1 MRLRHLSILVVALA
15 LSACGSPEDAAPTP
29 ETDTSEV
36 AAAPDIVVEGPERRI
51 LAFGDSLF
59 AGYRLEEQEG
69 YPEQLEDALREGG
82 INARVIDAGVSG
94 DTSAAG
100 LQRLA
105 FTLDAQ
111 EVKPDLVMLEL
122 GGNDMLRGIQPDQT
136 RANFTAMLE
145 ELRRREIP
153 VLLMGMRSPPNY
165 GTEYQQQFDSLYGDL
180 AREYGAALIP
190 FWLES
195 IYENRS
201 LFLDDRI
208 HPTAGGVAALVGDTV
223 DDVQKALS
231 PAS

>member
-1 MRLRHLSILVVALA
+1 MSLRHLSIWAIALA
-15 LSACGSPEDAAPTP
+15 LPACGSPEDAATPT
-29 ETDTSEV
+29 ETGVNE
-36 AAAPDIVVEGPERRI
+36 AEIAPDIAVEGPERHI

-59 AGYRLEEQEG
+59 AGYGLEEQEG
-69 YPEQLEDALREGG
+69 YPEQLEDALRKGG
-82 INARVIDAGVSG
+82 INARVINAGVSG

-100 LQRLA
+100 VQRLA

-111 EVKPDLVMLEL
+111 DTKPDLVILEL

-136 RANFTAMLE
+136 RANFKAMLE

-165 GTEYQQQFDSLYGDL
+165 GTEYQQQFDSLYGEL
-180 AREYGAALIP
+180 AREYGATLIP

-195 IYENRS
+195 IYEDRS
-201 LFLDDRI
+201 LFLEDRI
-208 HPTAGGVAALVGDTV
+208 HPTAEGIAALVGDTV
-223 DDVQKALS
+223 DDVEKALP